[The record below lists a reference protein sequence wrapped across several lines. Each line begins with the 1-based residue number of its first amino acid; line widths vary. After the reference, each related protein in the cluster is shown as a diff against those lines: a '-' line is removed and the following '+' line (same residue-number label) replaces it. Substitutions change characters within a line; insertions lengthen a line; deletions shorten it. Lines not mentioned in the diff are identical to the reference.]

1 MMMLDRINDIA
12 WQASQGSVAA
22 IIQILNQKLADSG
35 VRTRAVFADGVLQ
48 LLCEARTLE
57 SLEKSTLVTQ
67 VHQILESIGPRNIRR
82 VNINSRIVREEQL
95 LWLEEINRDRE
106 NQLIWSEEI
115 ELEKPNFFQQIIK
128 DFKEKKPE
136 SLSPSLPKTQSSF
149 PTVVSNNNKPKN
161 SFWGWMLIIPSSCF
175 VLLIISWA
183 VYTLVGVRPK
193 NLLDIET
200 AKSLPSTTKSLK
212 SVNNKEIKLKTSNQI
227 NSIQN
232 HDHFADAVRIANQ
245 ISGSGKKATNSTQ
258 WLEIAASWQR
268 ASDLMSKVPSN
279 HNRYKEAQIRTKL
292 YRQYSE
298 AAQKQADKS
307 AL

>member
-67 VHQILESIGPRNIRR
+67 VHQILESIAPRNIRR

-115 ELEKPNFFQQIIK
+115 ELEQPSFFQQIIK

-136 SLSPSLPKTQSSF
+136 SVSASLPKTQSSF
-149 PTVVSNNNKPKN
+149 PTVVANSNKQKK
-161 SFWGWMLIIPSSCF
+161 SLWGWMLIIPSSCL
-175 VLLIISWA
+175 VLLTISWA
-183 VYTLVGVRPK
+183 IATLVGVRPK
-193 NLLDIET
+193 NLLEVET
-200 AKSLPSTTKSLK
+200 AKSLPSTTKSLQ
-212 SVNNKEIKLKTSNQI
+212 SANNNEIKPKVPIQI

-232 HDHFADAVRIANQ
+232 DDPFADAVRIANQ

-279 HNRYKEAQIRTKL
+279 HSRYKEAQIRTKL
-292 YRQYSE
+292 YRQYSS
-298 AAQKQADKS
+298 AAQRQADKS
-307 AL
+307 GE